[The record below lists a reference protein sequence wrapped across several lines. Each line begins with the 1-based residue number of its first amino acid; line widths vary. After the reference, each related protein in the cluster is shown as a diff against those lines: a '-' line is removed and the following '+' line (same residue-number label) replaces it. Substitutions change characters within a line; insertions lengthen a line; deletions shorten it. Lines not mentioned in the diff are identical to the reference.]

1 MSYTKSE
8 ELTLT
13 NASPVTYEKAVALS
27 ATMGKP
33 LKSIISKLQF
43 LGLEY
48 IKKETPAP
56 KPPQATKAE
65 LVAKIEKALGY
76 PTLTGLGG
84 ATRDSLVD
92 LLALVTG

>member
-43 LGLEY
+43 LGLVY
-48 IKKETPAP
+48 IKKEVPAP
-56 KPPQATKAE
+56 KPPQTTKAE
-65 LVAKIEKALGY
+65 LVESIQDMAEGFNLK
-76 PTLTGLGG
+76 GLEG
-84 ATRDSLVD
+84 ATRD
-92 LLALVTG
+92 ALVALEGWLTT